1 MMNAAV
7 CNCRKNMNFVFRRQ
21 KLIQNSFR
29 NKTDISTSPANYC
42 VDLVRKFDYENFLC
56 TLLLTSESRSLAFA
70 VRAFNVEVAKVQDQ
84 VSQEQIAQMRL
95 KFWLETVENL
105 FKDQNIKDKKLSKNH
120 LKSLVQSRMTP
131 VSSSTFKNL
140 EDMEKY
146 AENSVSPVYYLI
158 LQGSGYGSVHTDHAA
173 SHLGKSQGLVN
184 ILRSIPYNLGR
195 RTVTL
200 PQDLLLKHNLPQE
213 KILRGKNDSNLK
225 EVIFE
230 IASRAKQHLE
240 KARSLKKS
248 CPKEASTL
256 FLPAVCINAYL
267 ERLRK
272 IDFDIF
278 NEKLRK
284 RNNVLHIQLYWN
296 KLLSK
301 Y

>member
-70 VRAFNVEVAKVQDQ
+70 VRAFNVEVAKVQ
-84 VSQEQIAQMRL
+84 
-95 KFWLETVENL
+95 
-105 FKDQNIKDKKLSKNH
+105 DQNIKDKKLSKNH